1 MNKENAVKFIS
12 GALMAGGC
20 IGIAATVYLKVGGV
34 LGAAMFAFGLIV
46 VVAMKLPLFTGQA
59 QHVWS
64 RRGGEYSLLGL
75 MLLLNLGG
83 CFILSALT
91 CTPEIAEASQAII
104 NARLAKGPLM
114 CGLLSIPCGFIMT
127 AAVRGAGMKNNWLP
141 LIFGVPAFIICGFP
155 HCVADSYYYASC
167 GRDFLAANGWSL
179 IAAYLPTVAGNFIG
193 CNLYRLTVRM
203 PAWFT
208 PVSDDAPSAGRADS
222 EADGKDASVALEDN
236 K

>member
-1 MNKENAVKFIS
+1 MNKENAVKLIS

-64 RRGGEYSLLGL
+64 RRGEEYSMLGL

-141 LIFGVPAFIICGFP
+141 LLFGVPAFIICGFP

-167 GRDFLAANGWSL
+167 GRDFLVANGWSL

-208 PVSDDAPSAGRADS
+208 SVSDDAPAIRQADS
-222 EADGKDASVALEDN
+222 QADGKDASIAMDDN